1 MGRLLAENERQNPVN
16 IRKSLDSSS
25 PQQQDRNEKHAID
38 TAEVSEDAEGQNQ
51 FSNVITSSQGKEPMD
66 KGI

>member
-25 PQQQDRNEKHAID
+25 PQEQERNEKQAID
-38 TAEVSEDAEGQNQ
+38 TEGVSEDAEGQNQ
-51 FSNVITSSQGKEPMD
+51 FSNGITTSHGNEPMD